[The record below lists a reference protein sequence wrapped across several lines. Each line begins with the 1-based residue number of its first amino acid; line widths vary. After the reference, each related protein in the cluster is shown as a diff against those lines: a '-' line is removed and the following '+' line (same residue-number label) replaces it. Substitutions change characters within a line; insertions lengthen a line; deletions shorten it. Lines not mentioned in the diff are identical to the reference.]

1 MRVKIR
7 DFEVNL
13 LIAIVLI
20 FATVFFLK
28 AAQLHLVFSTA
39 AYDFGIFIQNFWL
52 LSTLNETFNTVRG
65 LNTFGDH
72 FQPIQI
78 LFAPLYRVM
87 PSPLLL
93 LLIQVA
99 AVAWSAIILHRIAN
113 HLLPNHRMVAFAIAL
128 AYLINPVVHNPLL
141 WQYHA
146 IVLASP
152 LFLLWLKAYLDRNDK
167 RFFVFLILLLM
178 VREDVSV
185 ITLSFGLVALY
196 HRRWRLSI
204 ATILLSMAWWL
215 LVSKIVMPHF
225 NGEGYFRH
233 EGYTVGALLDRI
245 FDLQYYIKQ
254 LWENDQALRYLGFI
268 FLPLLLLSFR
278 SPVWLLPA
286 FPTLLANI
294 LIGGYNT
301 QIGYHYSVYAIPFV
315 FMAAIMGIKA
325 ILKTRPRLA
334 PLIGAGLL
342 LATAWSSMEG
352 SKFSIRNADNDW
364 RHWERQSPL
373 RELVS
378 GYNDSLDP
386 DIGISASDFLLP
398 HFANRTGIYLFPNP
412 WKLHYWGIRGE
423 RQHHPNQVDYI
434 LINPDF
440 DWKHRRLLQYLQDEG
455 YFEMEHRDRNI
466 MVLRRLKPE
475 PGDRLSAVA
484 AANDYV
490 GPDINGV
497 KFGQALLS
505 PPFSRPTG
513 GFEAPPFIPGNNI
526 PAGDWQPATSE
537 MDGVLMLDLQPTTGE
552 FVFAARYIYA
562 PITVEES
569 QDVEVLIG
577 SDDTLEVW
585 FEGKKIL
592 EHLSPRPVQLGDNHV
607 RLRLKPGV
615 NHLYF
620 RVDNHGGAWR
630 LIAKIEPLRIPQ

>member
-315 FMAAIMGIKA
+315 FLAAIMGIKA

-352 SKFSIRNADNDW
+352 SKFSIRD
-364 RHWERQSPL
+364 
-373 RELVS
+373 
-378 GYNDSLDP
+378 
-386 DIGISASDFLLP
+386 
-398 HFANRTGIYLFPNP
+398 
-412 WKLHYWGIRGE
+412 
-423 RQHHPNQVDYI
+423 
-434 LINPDF
+434 
-440 DWKHRRLLQYLQDEG
+440 
-455 YFEMEHRDRNI
+455 
-466 MVLRRLKPE
+466 
-475 PGDRLSAVA
+475 
-484 AANDYV
+484 
-490 GPDINGV
+490 
-497 KFGQALLS
+497 
-505 PPFSRPTG
+505 
-513 GFEAPPFIPGNNI
+513 
-526 PAGDWQPATSE
+526 AGT
-537 MDGVLMLDLQPTTGE
+537 
-552 FVFAARYIYA
+552 
-562 PITVEES
+562 
-569 QDVEVLIG
+569 
-577 SDDTLEVW
+577 
-585 FEGKKIL
+585 
-592 EHLSPRPVQLGDNHV
+592 
-607 RLRLKPGV
+607 
-615 NHLYF
+615 
-620 RVDNHGGAWR
+620 
-630 LIAKIEPLRIPQ
+630 